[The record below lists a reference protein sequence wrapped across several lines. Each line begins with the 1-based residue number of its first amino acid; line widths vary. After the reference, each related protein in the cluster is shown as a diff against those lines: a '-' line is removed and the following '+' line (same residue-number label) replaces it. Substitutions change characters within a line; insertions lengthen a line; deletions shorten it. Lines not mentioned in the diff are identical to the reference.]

1 MLRFQQNGLIE
12 IDEMKIKALHILAC
26 VFLLSVALSCDREGD
41 ALRVPISFTTE
52 EYSVDLRSEQVNP
65 VDFQSFGVFSMV
77 NGEPLM
83 NNVEI
88 RNKGSYW
95 SADTPYYWPQKAGSY
110 VDFYAYSPYASLS
123 NQSDDEGFVFAFDDE
138 TGKPK
143 FTFTMSDKADMD
155 LMVAK
160 AEGCTAAGG
169 PVRLEFRHLLCKVK
183 FSFSVSNEGGYS
195 YLVNTIKVNGTPLVA
210 DYDWTSDVF
219 DIKETG
225 TVSVHIDGGGDSNL
239 IDSTEPIVIEDFTMF
254 LMPGD
259 LKEIEVIIN
268 NDAPKT
274 IYLSDVELDAN
285 LELTVHFEVSLNGIN
300 FTTSVN
306 KWVDGGTA
314 AGNIS

>member
-1 MLRFQQNGLIE
+1 MTIRG
-12 IDEMKIKALHILAC
+12 LHILTN
-26 VFLLSVALSCDREGD
+26 LLVLYAALSCNREGD
-41 ALRVPISFTTE
+41 ESCIPISFA
-52 EYSVDLRSEQVNP
+52 VDDYFVEVRGGESNVP
-65 VDFQSFGVFSMV
+65 DFDAFGVFAFV
-77 NGEPLM
+77 NGAELLM
-83 NNVEI
+83 DKVQVTD
-88 RNKGSYW
+88 KGAYW
-95 SADTPYYWPQKAGSY
+95 SADELYYWPQKDGSY

-210 DYDWTSDVF
+210 DYDWTTDVF

-259 LKEIEVIIN
+259 LNEIEVIIN

-274 IYLSDVELDAN
+274 IYMSDVELDAN
-285 LELTVHFEVSLNGIN
+285 VELTVHFVVSLNEIN

-314 AGNIS
+314 AGDIS